1 MTIKYRGAEK
11 SHKAMKRAMVSV
23 GLPDSISLYVAL
35 QQFENEI
42 LFDLREAEKQEIEE
56 GAE

>member
-11 SHKAMKRAMVSV
+11 SHAAMKRAMASV

-42 LFDLREAEKQEIEE
+42 LFDLREAEKQED
-56 GAE
+56 AE